1 METDTSSEEQCLI
14 YPEGE
19 VHDDSGQ
26 INSVTNENYQDGT
39 NNANVENTG
48 VVGRYHLKWCD
59 ELLIYP
65 PPLSPPVTFTFVIL
79 FFLKTSHTPP

>member
-26 INSVTNENYQDGT
+26 INSVTWETNENYQDGT

-48 VVGRYHLKWCD
+48 VVGRYP
-59 ELLIYP
+59 LI
-65 PPLSPPVTFTFVIL
+65 LRET
-79 FFLKTSHTPP
+79 